1 MKRTRRLT
9 GTTTRRAIVVALL
22 GAAVCGAFSA
32 CSTVP
37 IEPPSTDAEL
47 QAQCERRGGW
57 WRGSL
62 IPGYCEFQSAS
73 LREAP

>member
-1 MKRTRRLT
+1 MPRTGRLT
-9 GTTTRRAIVVALL
+9 GATTRRALAVALL
-22 GAAVCGAFSA
+22 GAAVGGALSA

-37 IEPPSTDAEL
+37 IPPPYTDDEL
-47 QAQCERRGGW
+47 RAQCERRGGW

>member
-1 MKRTRRLT
+1 MPRSRRVR
-9 GTTTRRAIVVALL
+9 GTTTRRAIAVALL
-22 GAAVCGAFSA
+22 GAAVCGVSA

-37 IEPPSTDAEL
+37 IPPPYTDDEL
-47 QAQCERRGGW
+47 RAQCERRGGW